1 MTADENPCPA
11 RETGTAAPGLPPTGS
26 PAGPEPGARDTRG
39 GPDDEEFLDVA
50 ALAGAIPA
58 DGGEWLLVIEADGQ
72 PAARFQVLGLPAD
85 AGHAQGGDVL
95 VRVLPDAGT
104 GAGPAVRAEVWA
116 VIGGRMILAGTWA
129 GQDPGGWPEQVRP
142 AVAFTIGILAELEDH
157 DADLGA
163 RHRVRLAAA
172 DPASTGVPSGLTSGR
187 LPVTGPP
194 PA

>member
-1 MTADENPCPA
+1 MTAGKSPRPA
-11 RETGTAAPGLPPTGS
+11 RETGTGGPGLF
-26 PAGPEPGARDTRG
+26 PAGPEPGARGAPG
-39 GPDDEEFLDVA
+39 GPDEEDFLDVA
-50 ALAGAIPA
+50 ALAGVVPA

-72 PAARFQVLGLPAD
+72 PAAGFQVLGLPAD
-85 AGHAQGGDVL
+85 AGDVL
-95 VRVLPDAGT
+95 VRVLPEAGR
-104 GAGPAVRAEVWA
+104 GGDPVVRAEVWA

-157 DADLGA
+157 GADLGA

-172 DPASTGVPSGLTSGR
+172 DTASTGVPPGLTSGR